1 MSARCELAVVAALW
15 LSVVV
20 LADRARAQEPAPLEL
35 ETADDEPS
43 IDHSTP
49 RRLLASFLASARDG
63 EWDVAAHA
71 LDLREVPRDQR
82 AEVGREAARDLEM
95 VLSDERVLPTTLP
108 DEPEPGGDRAVE
120 ILRLPTVEQGVV
132 LRRVRGGEAPA
143 WKFSAATVRAAPLL
157 AEGVDRGPI
166 GSRTPEWLHRPRVL
180 QLEPWQW
187 IVLPIALLLAL
198 GCAFLTDR
206 ITSAIA
212 RRFARRLEDPF
223 VDALFERLRGPK
235 RAALSLAFLGIF
247 AIVIR
252 FSRGAIDVLGRAYV
266 AGWSLAVG
274 WAFWHFVDLVA
285 ERVEERAAT
294 EDHWRAR
301 GVRTRAGIVRRVLHV
316 AGVVVTIAVV
326 LLQFDVVREIGVSL
340 LASAGVAGIVL
351 GIAAQRTLGNL
362 FAGMQLSFSQPL
374 RVGDEIAIEGET
386 GTVEEI
392 NLSYVV
398 LRLWDRRRL
407 ILPIPKL
414 LETPFENWTR
424 LGTDIVGVVLVPVD
438 FTTPF
443 AALRVEVERY
453 VRDHPR
459 FDGATLAVQVI
470 AIEDRTATL
479 RVLVSAAD
487 SGALV
492 KLQCDVREHVLGV
505 LQTLDGGRYLPRV
518 RLEEGPA
525 PDGDERRATLS

>member
-1 MSARCELAVVAALW
+1 MIAALW
-15 LSVVV
+15 LCSG
-20 LADRARAQEPAPLEL
+20 LARAQDAEVEPTDLDLAE
-35 ETADDEPS
+35 EPS
-43 IDHSTP
+43 IDPSTP
-49 RRLLASFLASARDG
+49 RRLIASFLASARDG
-63 EWDVAAHA
+63 EWDVAALA

-82 AEVGREAARDLEM
+82 TEVGREAARDLET
-95 VLSDERVLPTTLP
+95 VLSAERVAPTSLP
-108 DEPEPGGDRAVE
+108 DEPEPGGDRAIE
-120 ILRLPTVEQGVV
+120 IVRLPTVEQGVV
-132 LRRVRGGEAPA
+132 LRRVRGGEDPA
-143 WKFSAATVRAAPLL
+143 WKFSASTVRAAALL

-166 GSRTPEWLHRPRVL
+166 GSRAPDWLRKPRVL
-180 QLEPWQW
+180 RLEPWQW
-187 IVLPIALLLAL
+187 IVLPIAILVAL
-198 GCAFLTDR
+198 GCAFLVDR
-206 ITSAIA
+206 VTSAIA
-212 RRFARRLEDPF
+212 RRFARRLGNDL

-235 RAALSLAFLGIF
+235 RAMLTLAFLGLF
-247 AIVIR
+247 AILVR
-252 FSRGAIDVLGRAYV
+252 FSQGALDVLGRAYV
-266 AGWSLAVG
+266 AAWSLAVG
-274 WAFWHFVDLVA
+274 WAFWHFVDLLA
-285 ERVEERAAT
+285 ERVEERAAA

-301 GVRTRAGIVRRVLHV
+301 GVRTRAGIVRRILHV
-316 AGVVVTIAVV
+316 AGIVVTIAVV
-326 LLQFDVVREIGVSL
+326 LLQFDVVRQLGLSL

-443 AALRVEVERY
+443 AAVRGEVEQF
-453 VRDHPR
+453 VRAHPL

-492 KLQCDVREHVLGV
+492 QLQCAVREFVLGV
-505 LQTLDGGRYLPRV
+505 LQGLEGGRYLPRV
-518 RLEEGPA
+518 RVEEESA
-525 PDGDERRATLS
+525 ASSSEARARLS